1 MVLDQDHLMVR
12 DAVRTFVREAVTPHA
27 VALGCMGEI
36 DRCRTIVGSGTSAD
50 TQLAIFEACQKDE
63 SRVHALSAVTDWI
76 ASATLQ

>member
-1 MVLDQDHLMVR
+1 
-12 DAVRTFVREAVTPHA
+12 
-27 VALGCMGEI
+27 LGCMGEI

-76 ASATLQ
+76 ANATLQ